1 MSGFKLDGY
10 VTVNERLRQAM
21 ELWPDLCVTE
31 TQPRVVELADVTF
44 IEVAVTVRREPFDPM
59 PTTAHAWERVP
70 GLTPYTKNS
79 EMMNAS
85 TSALGRALGMMG
97 IGTTS
102 SLSSAEEVIARQYD
116 QAAENHPSGKVR
128 PGSASVRPLEAVKT
142 DSGTKGAGKP
152 TEKMLKFLAVLEK
165 RTGQTASPEAREDF
179 DLCRSEIDRLQGSTE

>member
-152 TEKMLKFLAVLEK
+152 TEKMVKFLAVLEK